1 MIQRIQSIFL
11 FLAAAAVGCLFF
23 KNVAFGDFTE
33 PNQTLPASMDG
44 YFNIYDNTTL
54 LVMAGVAAFEAFIA
68 IFFFK
73 NRSLQVNIVG
83 GMIFSL
89 IILIGLAFW
98 QFKEQSNQALSAAY
112 KGNFNVSLT
121 GFIPLVLAFILAILA
136 IRAIKKD
143 EKLVRSA
150 DRLRWNRP
158 LSILK
163 ILIKF

>member
-1 MIQRIQSIFL
+1 
-11 FLAAAAVGCLFF
+11 
-23 KNVAFGDFTE
+23 
-33 PNQTLPASMDG
+33 MDG

-98 QFKEQSNQALSAAY
+98 QFKEQSNQVLSAAY

-150 DRLRWNRP
+150 DRLR
-158 LSILK
+158 
-163 ILIKF
+163 